1 MSDYGRYPRGQGF
14 AWRGDWLARL
24 LDLLQVKGF
33 SSLTSYVRTM
43 PLAPFAEL
51 VASLGEGDVA
61 PVQLK
66 WRLVEE
72 ARASNTL
79 RECALD
85 LLVRFLQG
93 NPQGWPSDLS
103 WQGQSDVRSA
113 LVTWQLCLDDERH
126 EAVLSK
132 ITVELLGA
140 TDIPAGWLPAGI
152 DDPRI
157 AALFAKHWPQGEP
170 RGE

>member
-14 AWRGDWLARL
+14 AWRGDWSARL
-24 LDLLQVKGF
+24 LELLQAKGF
-33 SSLTSYVRTM
+33 SSLTSYAGTM

-66 WRLVEE
+66 WRLVKE

-79 RECALD
+79 RECAQD
-85 LLVRFLQG
+85 LLVRFLRG
-93 NPQGWPSDLS
+93 NPRGWPSDLS
-103 WQGQSDVRSA
+103 WHGQSDVRSA
-113 LVTWQLCLDDERH
+113 LITWQLSFDDAH
-126 EAVLSK
+126 HDALLSK
-132 ITVELLGA
+132 ITGELLAA
-140 TDIPAGWLPAGI
+140 TDIPPGWLPSGV

-157 AALFAKHWPQGEP
+157 VSLFDKFWPAGEP
-170 RGE
+170 